1 MKQKNFVDTLY
12 GPNRTWLIAS
22 ILTAIAIASPIVAII
37 WVAISPDENVW
48 SHLATS
54 VLPTYIFNS
63 VILMM
68 GVGTCV
74 AIIGTGTAWLIAM
87 CKFPGSNFF
96 AWMLILPMA
105 MPAYVV
111 AYVYTDFL
119 EFSGPLQTL
128 LRITFDWRTSQDY
141 WFPEIRSAG
150 GAITVLSLVLYP
162 YAYALTRAAFLEQ
175 SVSSVEAGRT
185 LGRTAFQNFVYISI
199 PLARPAIVVGVT
211 LALME
216 TLSDFGTVDYFAVR
230 TLTAGIFDVWFG
242 MENRGGAAQIALVL
256 LGFIVILIWL
266 ERSSR
271 KRQRVHNTSQKKAMV
286 KIRLRGWYS
295 CLAVLACLLP
305 VILGFILPTIILL
318 DHALNNLG
326 GFFSEKYIEYAFNSF
341 SLAGSATLII
351 VIVGILLAYA
361 SRICPNILV
370 KTAVRAASIG
380 YAIPGAALAIG
391 ILIAVG
397 TIDYLF
403 NNTIGKLFN
412 IPASILVGSGITALL
427 FAYTS
432 RFLAISVGAAE
443 AGLTKVTHNMDMV
456 ARTLGSGATS
466 TLFSVHAPLIRSSV
480 ITGAVLVFVDI
491 MKELPATLILRP
503 FNFETLATFVYQ
515 YASDE
520 LLNESAPAAL
530 TIVLAGILP
539 VILLSRTID
548 HLHK

>member
-162 YAYALTRAAFLEQ
+162 YVYALTRAAFLIG
-175 SVSSVEAGRT
+175 VICRGR
-185 LGRTAFQNFVYISI
+185 
-199 PLARPAIVVGVT
+199 
-211 LALME
+211 
-216 TLSDFGTVDYFAVR
+216 
-230 TLTAGIFDVWFG
+230 
-242 MENRGGAAQIALVL
+242 ENT
-256 LGFIVILIWL
+256 
-266 ERSSR
+266 RS
-271 KRQRVHNTSQKKAMV
+271 
-286 KIRLRGWYS
+286 
-295 CLAVLACLLP
+295 
-305 VILGFILPTIILL
+305 
-318 DHALNNLG
+318 
-326 GFFSEKYIEYAFNSF
+326 NSF
-341 SLAGSATLII
+341 PEFCIYIHTISKTSDSGRCN
-351 VIVGILLAYA
+351 VGING
-361 SRICPNILV
+361 NI
-370 KTAVRAASIG
+370 
-380 YAIPGAALAIG
+380 
-391 ILIAVG
+391 
-397 TIDYLF
+397 
-403 NNTIGKLFN
+403 
-412 IPASILVGSGITALL
+412 
-427 FAYTS
+427 
-432 RFLAISVGAAE
+432 E
-443 AGLTKVTHNMDMV
+443 
-456 ARTLGSGATS
+456 
-466 TLFSVHAPLIRSSV
+466 
-480 ITGAVLVFVDI
+480 
-491 MKELPATLILRP
+491 
-503 FNFETLATFVYQ
+503 
-515 YASDE
+515 
-520 LLNESAPAAL
+520 
-530 TIVLAGILP
+530 
-539 VILLSRTID
+539 
-548 HLHK
+548 

>member
-87 CKFPGSNFF
+87 YKFPGSNFF

-162 YAYALTRAAFLEQ
+162 YVYALTRAAFLEQ

-211 LALME
+211 SVSY
-216 TLSDFGTVDYFAVR
+216 TH
-230 TLTAGIFDVWFG
+230 LT
-242 MENRGGAAQIALVL
+242 
-256 LGFIVILIWL
+256 
-266 ERSSR
+266 
-271 KRQRVHNTSQKKAMV
+271 
-286 KIRLRGWYS
+286 
-295 CLAVLACLLP
+295 
-305 VILGFILPTIILL
+305 LPT
-318 DHALNNLG
+318 NR
-326 GFFSEKYIEYAFNSF
+326 E
-341 SLAGSATLII
+341 
-351 VIVGILLAYA
+351 V
-361 SRICPNILV
+361 
-370 KTAVRAASIG
+370 
-380 YAIPGAALAIG
+380 
-391 ILIAVG
+391 
-397 TIDYLF
+397 
-403 NNTIGKLFN
+403 
-412 IPASILVGSGITALL
+412 
-427 FAYTS
+427 
-432 RFLAISVGAAE
+432 
-443 AGLTKVTHNMDMV
+443 
-456 ARTLGSGATS
+456 
-466 TLFSVHAPLIRSSV
+466 
-480 ITGAVLVFVDI
+480 
-491 MKELPATLILRP
+491 
-503 FNFETLATFVYQ
+503 
-515 YASDE
+515 
-520 LLNESAPAAL
+520 
-530 TIVLAGILP
+530 
-539 VILLSRTID
+539 
-548 HLHK
+548 